1 MAIIIGSVVGG
12 TTAIVL
18 LLALLFLVLRR
29 RRRTMQRERA
39 TGEDVFYKVRMVVER
54 RVSMDGAGTIVGFV
68 QKGKDTGRE
77 NVDPDSPTTPL
88 HEDFG
93 DKRSNASSLYSAS
106 SLSSADSTTA
116 SPVSS
121 GIDSGLL
128 TIEATPSESMFSSG
142 GLVESPASLVPTSG
156 SPPLFRS
163 PSRARTDRQMLI
175 ERKILELQ
183 GRLITAEGSEQ
194 EKTRV
199 RGMLRERIEK
209 VNELRESDW
218 ALHEGSAGGD
228 MPEIL
233 KG

>member
-1 MAIIIGSVVGG
+1 M
-12 TTAIVL
+12 AIVL
-18 LLALLFLVLRR
+18 LLALLFLILRR
-29 RRRTMQRERA
+29 RRRTMRRESTA
-39 TGEDVFYKVRMVVER
+39 GEDGFYKVRMVVER
-54 RVSMDGAGTIVGFV
+54 RVSMDGAGTVVGFV
-68 QKGKDTGRE
+68 QKGKDTGRG
-77 NVDPDSPTTPL
+77 NLDPDSPTTPL
-88 HEDFG
+88 REDFG
-93 DKRSNASSLYSAS
+93 DKRSDASSLYSAS
-106 SLSSADSTTA
+106 SLSSADSTTT
-116 SPVSS
+116 SRVSS

-128 TIEATPSESMFSSG
+128 TIGTTPSENMCSSG
-142 GLVESPASLVPTSG
+142 GLIESPASLIPISG
-156 SPPLFRS
+156 SPARFRS

-183 GRLITAEGSEQ
+183 GLLITAEGSEQ
-194 EKTRV
+194 EKTHV